1 MAMVYMKDITVEDVV
16 EPAIS
21 RDPLLRD
28 IDLPFRR
35 VFYPLGF
42 AVEVATD
49 TEEVLEAA
57 SESWGGLP
65 QIFTHPPL
73 SLRIALGEGGAGL
86 CPPAPV
92 YRAHQ
97 HLLSIVANSSN
108 FAICDRREGLAYAW
122 IDRAALKHRRYLR
135 YHFLEG
141 VALTLLSAS
150 HVTPLHAA
158 CVELAGK
165 GVLLCGNSG
174 AGKSSLALACARA
187 GWRFLSDDAVYLL
200 REPAG
205 RSVVGNASQVRLRP
219 SAISLFPDLKA
230 FAQISQTPGK
240 PSIEIPTLLLKNVT
254 TSNQATIE
262 YIIFLNRDASFTSEL
277 KPFPEDIA
285 MQWASQSPTATGDKS
300 EQQTACL
307 ATLLAGAVV

>member
-1 MAMVYMKDITVEDVV
+1 MAMVYIKDITVEDVV

-21 RDPLLRD
+21 RDPLASGHRTAFAACFLSAW
-28 IDLPFRR
+28 FRGGGR
-35 VFYPLGF
+35 HRYRRSPGGRRAKVGAGSGKSSRIRRFHCGLH
-42 AVEVATD
+42 
-49 TEEVLEAA
+49 
-57 SESWGGLP
+57 WGN
-65 QIFTHPPL
+65 
-73 SLRIALGEGGAGL
+73 GGAGL
-86 CPPAPV
+86 CPPPPV

-141 VALTLLSAS
+141 VALTLLCAS

-200 REPAG
+200 REPLG

-219 SAISLFPDLKA
+219 SAISLFPGPEEYSHRFLRLRA
-230 FAQISQTPGK
+230 SHPSRSPPG
-240 PSIEIPTLLLKNVT
+240 
-254 TSNQATIE
+254 
-262 YIIFLNRDASFTSEL
+262 
-277 KPFPEDIA
+277 
-285 MQWASQSPTATGDKS
+285 
-300 EQQTACL
+300 C
-307 ATLLAGAVV
+307 